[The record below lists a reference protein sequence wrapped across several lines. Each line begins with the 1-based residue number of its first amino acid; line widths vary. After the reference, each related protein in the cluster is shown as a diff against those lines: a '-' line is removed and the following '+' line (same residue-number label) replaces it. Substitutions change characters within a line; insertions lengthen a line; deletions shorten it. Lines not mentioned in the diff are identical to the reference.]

1 MVLIRS
7 FKETRLNVSG
17 SDIEA
22 SCLNIQAP
30 LPADDH
36 RGIFPNSKHKSSGTR
51 IGEKESNDVEDS
63 YYLDF
68 VATSGTTF
76 FRETSIENGQPRSIV
91 SRILQQSHVL
101 ELDPVDLNSTSLVR
115 FRKIRIHSPA
125 RLFDNCITISEDKST
140 DRIVVDF
147 ITETSY
153 LYTISFSFL
162 EFIDNS
168 SQSLSDEGNSL
179 NEHNS
184 ADWRSIKY
192 PYSFDLKKPQLMYA
206 VSANVLVAGTTDGTL
221 LKMERQTPLSEI
233 TTYIFNDPS
242 NTSGLARILPW
253 GQNDRVPGNSGIS
266 LRTVVS
272 MTAIPY
278 ANLLVTVSIN
288 RILRI
293 WSLETMSLLEERE
306 LTSLQDLPQQQKI
319 LIGPEPMNLL
329 NVPAWTSKYI
339 ATKSTYLASFLPS
352 GDGFFK
358 IWQLNLDPSSTG
370 QMLVDLGDEF
380 SVEPKIPDNF
390 STWLVNDFHI
400 IDNSETKNDI
410 SLSVMWKSNTSS
422 AMYQISLPS
431 DNQDLMWHVACDAEE
446 VDLHYANSGDLQEDK
461 TQYYLGKI
469 FGPNGYARETIE
481 TALPIY
487 GSHYAIQLY
496 TPDQANGEILPLQ
509 DRVCQ
514 TVGTAV
520 TLGYSRNN
528 TPDYNS
534 YKADLSQEWARFD
547 RLCSELQ
554 RQGNEVLSLKWDPV
568 LESFW
573 IVKASFAS
581 VVRPALPIEML
592 YFNRS
597 ACADQRILTIV
608 ADMASGIKSSHADRV
623 LGLMDTLYT
632 FRRNLSH
639 IHYNEIVSSLIEDYN
654 QKPNFATAERMHHL
668 FDFHLDGQVS
678 EAANGVLNNSLQG
691 IENVDELIEFI
702 HVAIC
707 SNFASNQRSN
717 TFLTASGTIAVSNA
731 LFEVLKTARLVVTDI
746 LLVLLATLKNEQA
759 FAERSS
765 LYTKFLR
772 LLKSINLIFDSM
784 YIPTCSLPAH
794 NNLKVNGKSTLEP
807 KPGSKLSF
815 FQTIILNQRQSH
827 FQSII
832 GKNGFA
838 QVLGMAWK
846 YFGILG
852 QPSNAAR
859 LVAQLLAAEDVAHA
873 QEMSIYLDANSFSSF
888 VWAHVCLKNGEGA
901 KARALFRTAS
911 VDLAQRSL
919 SNEELEIINIL
930 NSSTYSHSTFG
941 HGLSS
946 FFVDVSRTASLLG
959 MMVLALQ
966 FARDSQLN
974 LGWGINEQENK
985 DSGKIMELHQLVYR
999 HMFETAL
1006 KASSYDDAYS
1016 ALMEINLLNSYEDEA
1031 DLAETIQ
1038 ESKTLPYVESLASA
1052 MTLSGNGS
1060 RLCQY
1065 PFIGLTNL
1073 VTQFFF
1079 EKAEKFLGRS
1089 MLATN
1094 GDSEFEQTREDEHVF
1109 LYYGALY
1116 SWNIEHHDFRGGKFC
1131 YFLEF
1136 DQVTNFLAATALY
1149 MKIQHLQTLLS
1160 ITSPTTALEEEIRES
1175 YTILI
1180 NTLSCLAKTERWIVV
1195 TNVVKLKPANQDDRV
1210 HKIRKIHN
1218 RGVQRV
1224 ALKLEDIRS
1233 EYQAY
1238 VDRKR
1243 LAGCEKLTFNF

>member
-1 MVLIRS
+1 MVLIRT

-36 RGIFPNSKHKSSGTR
+36 RGIFPNYKHKSSGNR
-51 IGEKESNDVEDS
+51 IGEEGSNDAEDS

-91 SRILQQSHVL
+91 SRVLQQSHVL
-101 ELDPVDLNSTSLVR
+101 ELDPVDLNSTSLTR

-125 RLFDNCITISEDKST
+125 RLHENCITISEDKST

-153 LYTISFSFL
+153 LYTISFSFS
-162 EFIDNS
+162 EFIDSS
-168 SQSLSDEGNSL
+168 SQSLSDEGHSL
-179 NEHNS
+179 TEDNS

-233 TTYIFNDPS
+233 TTYVFNDPS
-242 NTSGLARILPW
+242 NASGLARILPW
-253 GQNDRVPGNSGIS
+253 GQNDRVPGNSGMS

-272 MTAIPY
+272 ITAVPH
-278 ANLLVTVSIN
+278 ANLLVTMSVN
-288 RILRI
+288 RILRL
-293 WSLETMSLLEERE
+293 WSLETMSLIEERE
-306 LTSLQDLPQQQKI
+306 FTSPQDLPQQQKV
-319 LIGPEPMNLL
+319 LIGPEPLNLL
-329 NVPAWTSKYI
+329 NVPAWKSKYI
-339 ATKSTYLASFLPS
+339 ATKSTFLASYLPT
-352 GDGFFK
+352 GDGLFK
-358 IWQLNLDPSSTG
+358 IWQLNLDPSSAG

-380 SVEPKIPDNF
+380 SMVPKIPDNF
-390 STWLVNDFHI
+390 STWLVNDFHV
-400 IDNSETKNDI
+400 IDNSETKTDI
-410 SLSVMWKSNTSS
+410 LLSVMWKSNTSS
-422 AMYQISLPS
+422 AMYQISVPP
-431 DNQDLMWHVACDAEE
+431 DNQDLMWHVACDTEE

-461 TQYYLGKI
+461 TQHYLGKI

-496 TPDQANGEILPLQ
+496 DSDQANGDKLSLQ

-528 TPDYNS
+528 TLDYNS
-534 YKADLSQEWARFD
+534 YKTDLSQEWARFD

-568 LESFW
+568 LETFW

-597 ACADQRILTIV
+597 ASADKRISTIV
-608 ADMASGIKSSHADRV
+608 ADMASGIKSSYADRV

-639 IHYNEIVSSLIEDYN
+639 IHYSEIVSSLIEDYN
-654 QKPNFATAERMHHL
+654 QKPNFGTAERMHHL
-668 FDFHLDGQVS
+668 FEFHLDGQVS
-678 EAANGVLNNSLQG
+678 EAANGTLNTSLHEIG
-691 IENVDELIEFI
+691 TVDELIEFI
-702 HVAIC
+702 YAAIC
-707 SNFASNQRSN
+707 SNFANNQRSN
-717 TFLTASGTIAVSNA
+717 IFLTASGAISVSNA
-731 LFEVLKTARLVVTDI
+731 LFEVLKTARLVVTDV
-746 LLVLLATLKNEQA
+746 LLVLLATLKYEQA

-765 LYTKFLR
+765 LYTKFLH

-784 YIPTCSLPAH
+784 HIPISSLPGPTT
-794 NNLKVNGKSTLEP
+794 LKANGESTSEQKSD
-807 KPGSKLSF
+807 SKLSF

-827 FQSII
+827 FQSVIA
-832 GKNGFA
+832 KNGFA

-859 LVAQLLAAEDVAHA
+859 LVAQLLAAQDVAHA
-873 QEMSIYLDANSFSSF
+873 QEMSIYLDANSFTSF
-888 VWAHVCLKNGEGA
+888 VRAHVCLKNGEGA

-919 SNEELEIINIL
+919 SNEELEIMNIL
-930 NSSTYSHSTFG
+930 QLQTYSHSTFG

-946 FFVDVSRTASLLG
+946 FFVDVSRTASLFG
-959 MMVLALQ
+959 MEVLALQ
-966 FARDSQLN
+966 FARDAQLN
-974 LGWGINEQENK
+974 LGWGINERENK
-985 DSGKIMELHQLVYR
+985 DSTKIMELHQLVYR

-1006 KASSYDDAYS
+1006 KASSYDDAYT
-1016 ALMEINLLNSYEDEA
+1016 ALMEIDLLNSYEDE
-1031 DLAETIQ
+1031 DDSSETIY
-1038 ESKTLPYVESLASA
+1038 ESKTIPYVESLASA

-1073 VTQFFF
+1073 VTQFFL
-1079 EKAEKFLGRS
+1079 EKAEKLLGRS
-1089 MLATN
+1089 VIATN
-1094 GDSEFEQTREDEHVF
+1094 GDSGFEQAREDEDVF

-1116 SWNIEHHDFRGGKFC
+1116 SWNIEHHDFRGGKIYC
-1131 YFLEF
+1131 SLG
-1136 DQVTNFLAATALY
+1136 
-1149 MKIQHLQTLLS
+1149 
-1160 ITSPTTALEEEIRES
+1160 R
-1175 YTILI
+1175 
-1180 NTLSCLAKTERWIVV
+1180 
-1195 TNVVKLKPANQDDRV
+1195 
-1210 HKIRKIHN
+1210 
-1218 RGVQRV
+1218 
-1224 ALKLEDIRS
+1224 
-1233 EYQAY
+1233 
-1238 VDRKR
+1238 
-1243 LAGCEKLTFNF
+1243 